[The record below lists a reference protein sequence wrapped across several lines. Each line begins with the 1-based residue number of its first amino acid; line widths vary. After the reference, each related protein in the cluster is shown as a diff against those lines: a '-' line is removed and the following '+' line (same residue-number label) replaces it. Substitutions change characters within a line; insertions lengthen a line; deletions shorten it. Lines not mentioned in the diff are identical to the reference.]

1 MAQEMSIKRVLLSD
15 VAKLAGLS
23 KATLSRYMN
32 NSIVLPQ
39 DTIDRIETA
48 IRELD
53 YRGNS
58 LARRLSKG
66 GSETLGLVLPDIT
79 NPFFAEL
86 ADAAEEAASASGYSL
101 VLCITRNNPE
111 KECQFIRWLDT
122 CQVDGLL
129 LGGLVGAING
139 FFIAYEGIPAFI
151 VTLATLA
158 VVRGI
163 ALLVTQGYSIPVPA
177 DSLFTFIGRAWVV
190 GIPMPALIGI
200 MILLIGHIVL
210 NHMRF
215 GRYVTAI
222 GANAEGARRSGIN
235 TKAVTMK
242 VYIISGMAAALA
254 GMIITARLGSG
265 SSNQGEGFEL
275 QVIAAVVL
283 GSTSLFGGFGTIIG
297 TLLGALSIAVI
308 QNGLI
313 LSHISPFY
321 TQIATGTIILLA
333 IWLNT
338 RILNPTRSA
347 AKG

>member
-1 MAQEMSIKRVLLSD
+1 MSMINLSGSRVIRHSLPRRILHNHSGVVSIALFFIFCCVVFSLITNNFLSSTNWLNIVRQSAPLLI
-15 VAKLAGLS
+15 VATAMTLVITTGGIDLSVGSTLALVGALSAIALNYWGLPWPV
-23 KATLSRYMN
+23 
-32 NSIVLPQ
+32 VLV
-39 DTIDRIETA
+39 
-48 IRELD
+48 
-53 YRGNS
+53 G
-58 LARRLSKG
+58 
-66 GSETLGLVLPDIT
+66 GLV
-79 NPFFAEL
+79 
-86 ADAAEEAASASGYSL
+86 
-101 VLCITRNNPE
+101 
-111 KECQFIRWLDT
+111 
-122 CQVDGLL
+122 

-151 VTLATLA
+151 VTLAMLA
-158 VVRGI
+158 VVRGV
-163 ALLVTQGYSIPVPA
+163 ALLITQGYSIPIPE
-177 DSLFTFIGRAWVV
+177 DSLFAFMGRAWVI
-190 GIPMPALIGI
+190 GIPMPA
-200 MILLIGHIVL
+200 MIAIIALAVGHIVL

-235 TKAVTMK
+235 TKAVTLR
-242 VYIISGMAAALA
+242 VYVISGMAAALA

-297 TLLGALSIAVI
+297 TLLGAMSIAII

-338 RILNPTRSA
+338 RILNPARSPS
-347 AKG
+347 KG

>member
-1 MAQEMSIKRVLLSD
+1 MNLS
-15 VAKLAGLS
+15 S
-23 KATLSRYMN
+23 SRMIQH
-32 NSIVLPQ
+32 SLP
-39 DTIDRIETA
+39 
-48 IRELD
+48 
-53 YRGNS
+53 
-58 LARRLSKG
+58 RRLLHNHSGVVSIALFFVFCCVVFSLITSNFLTGTNWLNIIRQSAPLLIVATAMTLVITTG
-66 GSETLGLVLPDIT
+66 GIDLSVGSTL
-79 NPFFAEL
+79 A
-86 ADAAEEAASASGYSL
+86 
-101 VLCITRNNPE
+101 
-111 KECQFIRWLDT
+111 
-122 CQVDGLL
+122 
-129 LGGLVGAING
+129 LVGA
-139 FFIAYEGIPAFI
+139 
-151 VTLATLA
+151 LATLA

-190 GIPMPALIGI
+190 GIPMPALLGI
-200 MILLIGHIVL
+200 LILLIGHIVL

>member
-1 MAQEMSIKRVLLSD
+1 MSMINLSGSRVIRHSLPRRILHNHSGVVSIALFFIFCCVVFSLITNNFLSSTNWLNIVRQSAPLLI
-15 VAKLAGLS
+15 VATAMTLVITTGGIDLSVGSTLALVGALSAIALNYWGLPWPV
-23 KATLSRYMN
+23 
-32 NSIVLPQ
+32 VLV
-39 DTIDRIETA
+39 
-48 IRELD
+48 
-53 YRGNS
+53 G
-58 LARRLSKG
+58 
-66 GSETLGLVLPDIT
+66 GLV
-79 NPFFAEL
+79 
-86 ADAAEEAASASGYSL
+86 
-101 VLCITRNNPE
+101 
-111 KECQFIRWLDT
+111 
-122 CQVDGLL
+122 

-151 VTLATLA
+151 VTLAMLA
-158 VVRGI
+158 VVRGV
-163 ALLVTQGYSIPVPA
+163 ALLITQGYSIPIPE
-177 DSLFTFIGRAWVV
+177 DSLFAFMGRAWVI
-190 GIPMPALIGI
+190 GIPMPALIAI
-200 MILLIGHIVL
+200 IALAVGHIVL

-235 TKAVTMK
+235 TKAVTLR
-242 VYIISGMAAALA
+242 VYVISGMAAALA

-297 TLLGALSIAVI
+297 TLLGAMSIAII

-338 RILNPTRSA
+338 RILNPARSPS
-347 AKG
+347 KG

>member
-1 MAQEMSIKRVLLSD
+1 MNLS
-15 VAKLAGLS
+15 S
-23 KATLSRYMN
+23 SRMIQH
-32 NSIVLPQ
+32 SLP
-39 DTIDRIETA
+39 
-48 IRELD
+48 
-53 YRGNS
+53 
-58 LARRLSKG
+58 RRLLHNHSGVVSIALFFVFCCVVFSLITSNFLTGTNWLNIIRQSAPLLIVATAMTLVITTG
-66 GSETLGLVLPDIT
+66 GIDLSVGSTL
-79 NPFFAEL
+79 A
-86 ADAAEEAASASGYSL
+86 
-101 VLCITRNNPE
+101 
-111 KECQFIRWLDT
+111 
-122 CQVDGLL
+122 
-129 LGGLVGAING
+129 LVGA
-139 FFIAYEGIPAFI
+139 
-151 VTLATLA
+151 LATLA

-190 GIPMPALIGI
+190 GIPMPALLGI
-200 MILLIGHIVL
+200 LILLIGHIVL

-254 GMIITARLGSG
+254 GMSITARLGSG

>member
-1 MAQEMSIKRVLLSD
+1 MNMTSPRMRQHSLPKRILYNHSGVVSIALFFIFCCVVFSLITSNFPTGNNWLNIIRQTAPLL
-15 VAKLAGLS
+15 
-23 KATLSRYMN
+23 
-32 NSIVLPQ
+32 IV
-39 DTIDRIETA
+39 
-48 IRELD
+48 
-53 YRGNS
+53 
-58 LARRLSKG
+58 
-66 GSETLGLVLPDIT
+66 
-79 NPFFAEL
+79 
-86 ADAAEEAASASGYSL
+86 ASAMTF
-101 VLCITRNNPE
+101 VIT
-111 KECQFIRWLDT
+111 T
-122 CQVDGLL
+122 
-129 LGGLVGAING
+129 GGIDLSVGSTLALVGALSAIALNQWGLPWPVVLIGGLLVGALVGLING
-139 FFIAYEGIPAFI
+139 FFIAWEGIPAFI

-163 ALLVTQGYSIPVPA
+163 ALLITQGYSIPIPA
-177 DSLFTFIGRAWVV
+177 DSAFTFMGRAWVL

-200 MILLIGHIVL
+200 VVLIVAHIAL

-235 TKAVTMK
+235 TKAVTLR
-242 VYIISGMAAALA
+242 VYMLSGMAAALA

-338 RILNPTRSA
+338 RILNPTRSP

>member
-1 MAQEMSIKRVLLSD
+1 MSMINLSGSRVIRHSLPRRILHNHSGVVSIALFFIFCCVVFSLITNNFLSSTNWLNIVRQSAPLLI
-15 VAKLAGLS
+15 VATAMTLVITTGGIDLSVGSTLALVGALSAIALNYWGLPWPV
-23 KATLSRYMN
+23 
-32 NSIVLPQ
+32 VLV
-39 DTIDRIETA
+39 
-48 IRELD
+48 
-53 YRGNS
+53 G
-58 LARRLSKG
+58 
-66 GSETLGLVLPDIT
+66 GLV
-79 NPFFAEL
+79 
-86 ADAAEEAASASGYSL
+86 
-101 VLCITRNNPE
+101 
-111 KECQFIRWLDT
+111 
-122 CQVDGLL
+122 

-151 VTLATLA
+151 VTLAMLA
-158 VVRGI
+158 VVRGV
-163 ALLVTQGYSIPVPA
+163 ALLITQGYSIPIPE
-177 DSLFTFIGRAWVV
+177 DSLFAFMGRAWVI
-190 GIPMPALIGI
+190 GIQMPALIAI
-200 MILLIGHIVL
+200 IALAVGHIVL

-235 TKAVTMK
+235 TKAVTLR
-242 VYIISGMAAALA
+242 VYVISGMAAALA

-297 TLLGALSIAVI
+297 TLLGAMSIAII

-338 RILNPTRSA
+338 RILNPARSPS
-347 AKG
+347 KG